1 MEIRVL
7 KYFLTIAREQSFSKA
22 AKVLNISQ
30 PALSKQIK
38 DLEDEYGT
46 VFFERTTRSFSLT
59 KEGLLFKE
67 KAKEIINL
75 VEKTETLLRQKNV
88 DISGD
93 IYIGCSESE
102 CNRIVMRTM
111 YLTQK
116 EYPNIKFHVVS
127 GNAQYVTDQLEQGLF
142 DLGIVV
148 DPTNLTYYDFIKLPS
163 FDTRG
168 ILMRKDS
175 DLAKLNVITPND
187 LKEKPLIISSQE
199 LVKNEIAGW
208 IGGNQRSLNIV
219 GTFNLLFNA
228 KLMVEEKMGYAL
240 TLEHL
245 YNESEE
251 SIVCFKPLSPK
262 LTIRS
267 NVIWK
272 KYKVFSKPVEIFL
285 KKLQEEIKLYCKQ

>member
-1 MEIRVL
+1 
-7 KYFLTIAREQSFSKA
+7 
-22 AKVLNISQ
+22 
-30 PALSKQIK
+30 
-38 DLEDEYGT
+38 
-46 VFFERTTRSFSLT
+46 
-59 KEGLLFKE
+59 
-67 KAKEIINL
+67 
-75 VEKTETLLRQKNV
+75 
-88 DISGD
+88 
-93 IYIGCSESE
+93 
-102 CNRIVMRTM
+102 
-111 YLTQK
+111 
-116 EYPNIKFHVVS
+116 
-127 GNAQYVTDQLEQGLF
+127 
-142 DLGIVV
+142 
-148 DPTNLTYYDFIKLPS
+148 
-163 FDTRG
+163 
-168 ILMRKDS
+168 
-175 DLAKLNVITPND
+175 VITPND

-199 LVKNEIAGW
+199 LVKNEIAEW